1 LEIGKKKL
9 SKGLKKVGTMYYG
22 SKILPE
28 EEKLFP
34 IVHCKYIQ
42 HTVQMKYSKTL

>member
-1 LEIGKKKL
+1 M

-22 SKILPE
+22 SKILPDE
-28 EEKLFP
+28 EELFL

-42 HTVQMKYSKTL
+42 QKYSAEEVQ